1 MCGTHLG
8 AEGYVRVSRGT
19 IIIVD
24 DRDDVRNLVARVARR
39 EGYDVH
45 DTADPGEFV
54 RLVSDRKPDL
64 VAIDVVMPDK
74 DGVEVIGELAQVG
87 FAGKLMIMSGYN
99 GEFLTQTSRLAKAHG
114 LDVVGVLPK
123 PIVIDDLRAM
133 MRQVESVGSE

>member
-1 MCGTHLG
+1 MCRTNLG
-8 AEGYVRVSRGT
+8 AKGYVRVSMGS

-39 EGYDVH
+39 EGYEVH

-54 RLVSDRKPDL
+54 SLVSDRKPDL

-87 FAGKLMIMSGYN
+87 FAGKLIIMSGYN

-114 LDVVGVLPK
+114 LDVAGVLPK
-123 PIVIDDLRAM
+123 PIVIDDLRAVL
-133 MRQVESVGSE
+133 RQVEAVGSE